1 MPSRLRTADPQ
12 PWLDGQGD
20 WSWPGR
26 RSEAAD
32 LHPPAW
38 VPALPPRLEPALA
51 AGALAPGARGR
62 RETSRPLAWWLLVG
76 FLLAALSL
84 AVAVTIIGRPD
95 AERLIGLRA
104 AHERTVGPM
113 DAAALTALSA
123 PPLAA
128 LEPVTESHAGSVVS
142 HATFYSPSLHWQ
154 GSFFAYVPPA
164 CEGPS
169 RRCPTIY
176 LLHGRDGHPNAF
188 LEMDI
193 QGRLDRLIAQGK
205 IPPLIVIMPQDR
217 PGLQSWKDL
226 TYHHSATYVVE
237 VQELADRMFQ
247 TIPQRSAR
255 AILGSSMGGFGAM
268 NVALSN
274 PLRFSVVESW
284 LGFFNHL
291 GDELEAARPVIERLG
306 LHAFLYGAAEDR
318 VAIPSENPEFA
329 TALRAAGARAKGV
342 IYPGDHSL
350 EKVSEHLAAGIEFAG
365 RSLLA
370 AQWRAAREASPAA
383 GVRAADGARA
393 GRVRS

>member
-1 MPSRLRTADPQ
+1 MPSRRRTADPQ

-20 WSWPGR
+20 WSWPGV

-51 AGALAPGARGR
+51 AGAVAGRARGARAA
-62 RETSRPLAWWLLVG
+62 SRPLAWWLLVG
-76 FLLAALSL
+76 FLLAALAL
-84 AVAVTIIGRPD
+84 AVAVTIVGRPQ
-95 AERLIGLRA
+95 AEQLIGLRA
-104 AHERTVGPM
+104 HERVVGPL
-113 DAAALTALSA
+113 DATALAALST

-128 LEPVTESHAGSVVS
+128 LEPISESHAGSVIS
-142 HATFYSPSLHWQ
+142 HATFYSPSLHWP

-164 CEGPS
+164 CEGPPD
-169 RRCPTIY
+169 RCPTVY

-193 QGRLDRLIAQGK
+193 QGTLDRLIARGK

-237 VQELADRMFQ
+237 VQELADRMFR

-291 GDELEAARPVIERLG
+291 GDELEAARPVIKRLG

-318 VAIPSENPEFA
+318 VAIPTENPEFA
-329 TALRAAGARAKGV
+329 EALRLSGAQAEGV

-350 EKVSEHLAAGIEFAG
+350 EKVHEHLAEGLEFAG
-365 RSLLA
+365 RSLVA
-370 AQWRAAREASPAA
+370 AERRAGQEAASARVA
-383 GVRAADGARA
+383 RRARA
-393 GRVRS
+393 RSTRS